1 MSTERDPE
9 QIQEEI
15 EQTRTELGDTVEAL
29 AQKADVK
36 AQAKRKV
43 QETKASVADR
53 KDELLGKATEVSP
66 DTAVSVAAQA
76 SHKARANPLP
86 LAALS
91 AFAAGFV
98 AGRLSRR

>member
-1 MSTERDPE
+1 MSTAREPE

-15 EQTRTELGDTVEAL
+15 EQTRSELGDTVEAL

-43 QETKASVADR
+43 QETRASVAER

-66 DTAVSVAAQA
+66 DSAVSVAAQA

-86 LAALS
+86 FAALF

>member
-1 MSTERDPE
+1 MSTAGDPE
-9 QIQEEI
+9 QIQGEI
-15 EQTRTELGDTVEAL
+15 EQTRAELGDTVEAL

-53 KDELLGKATEVSP
+53 KDELVGKATEVSP
-66 DTAVSVAAQA
+66 DSAVSIATQA
-76 SHKARANPLP
+76 WHKARANPLP

-91 AFAAGFV
+91 AFATGFV
-98 AGRLSRR
+98 AGRLSKR